1 MSNDGGTHRGLVP
14 VEQRTVEFYGDEI
27 TAVLV
32 EVDGRRKVYV
42 PVKPICDFMGVNWE
56 SQRQRIQR
64 DPVLSEVV
72 EGAVITT
79 APSASGRGGGPQEM
93 TCLPLDYINGFLHG

>member
-1 MSNDGGTHRGLVP
+1 MSNDVEAERSLIP

-27 TAVLV
+27 TAVLA
-32 EVDGRRKVYV
+32 EINGRRQVYV
-42 PVKPICDFMGVNWE
+42 PIKPICDFMGIDWG

-79 APSASGRGGGPQEM
+79 APSSGGQGGGRKR
-93 TCLPLDYINGFLHG
+93 